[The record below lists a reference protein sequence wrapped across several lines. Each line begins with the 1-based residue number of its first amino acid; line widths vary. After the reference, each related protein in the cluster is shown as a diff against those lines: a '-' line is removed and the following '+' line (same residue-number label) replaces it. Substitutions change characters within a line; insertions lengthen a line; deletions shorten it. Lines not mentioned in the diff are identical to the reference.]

1 MKTNQ
6 MNGLYPI
13 IRRVRRPL
21 LPVEVP
27 TDSRP
32 TDANPA
38 PAVVPA
44 QEDQIGAAVD
54 PTQEDQTVIVPSGE
68 QKKQGNKR
76 GQVNPAKS
84 AK

>member
-1 MKTNQ
+1 

-38 PAVVPA
+38 PAV
-44 QEDQIGAAVD
+44 D
-54 PTQEDQTVIVPSGE
+54 PVQEDQTVVIPSAE
-68 QKKQGNKR
+68 QKQQGKKR
-76 GQVNPAKS
+76 GQVTPVKPAK
-84 AK
+84 